1 MKHYNFSVLLSLW
14 SQRFQH
20 CEHCYSPVLF
30 LNEASFCCSTEAMF
44 LSREDTEHPIVDT
57 GGKGP
62 SELHFC
68 RDLFVN
74 SHLHDSCLS
83 LLQVHLMHQ
92 RLCVKCFILVYL
104 FQTYLPLYGHIHEKK
119 KKKPAKTRAF
129 LPAGHTPDHSRCKE
143 QEQDRASQK
152 PKVHIKLKC
161 TGYNNI

>member
-119 KKKPAKTRAF
+119 KKTSKNQSIFTCWTH
-129 LPAGHTPDHSRCKE
+129 LTTAGARNRSRIE
-143 QEQDRASQK
+143 QVKNLQ
-152 PKVHIKLKC
+152 C
-161 TGYNNI
+161 T

>member
-1 MKHYNFSVLLSLW
+1 
-14 SQRFQH
+14 
-20 CEHCYSPVLF
+20 
-30 LNEASFCCSTEAMF
+30 MF

-74 SHLHDSCLS
+74 SHLHDNCLS

-104 FQTYLPLYGHIHEKK
+104 FQTYFPLYGHIHEKK
-119 KKKPAKTRAF
+119 KKNQQKPEHF
-129 LPAGHTPDHSRCKE
+129 YLLDTPDHSRCKE

-152 PKVHIKLKC
+152 PTVHIKLKC

>member
-119 KKKPAKTRAF
+119 KKKN
-129 LPAGHTPDHSRCKE
+129 
-143 QEQDRASQK
+143 QQK
-152 PKVHIKLKC
+152 PEHFYLLDTHLTTAGARNRSRIEQVKNLQC
-161 TGYNNI
+161 T